1 MPVKNFEDYIEKHP
15 QWENEL
21 RQLREVILL
30 TNLEETIKWGAPTY
44 TLKNKNV
51 VSLGSFKNHYALW
64 FFNGALLKK
73 NTNLLVNAQEGKTK
87 ALRQIKFTKEDAID
101 SPILKAYIEEAIQL
115 QQEGKSIPIQK
126 NKELIIPMELTQYF
140 QKNPEMETSF
150 VNLTKGKQREY
161 ADYIRE
167 AKRSST
173 KIKRLEKIK
182 PMIINQV
189 GLYDKYK

>member
-15 QWENEL
+15 QWEHEL
-21 RQLREVILL
+21 IQLREIILSTDL
-30 TNLEETIKWGAPTY
+30 KETIKWGAPTY
-44 TLKNKNV
+44 TLNNKNV
-51 VSLGSFKNHYALW
+51 VSLGGFKNHYALW

-73 NTNLLVNAQEGKTK
+73 NTSLLVNAQEGKTK
-87 ALRQIKFTKEDAID
+87 ALRQIRFTKEDKID
-101 SPILKAYIEEAIQL
+101 SPTLKTYIGEAIEL
-115 QQEGKSIPIQK
+115 QKEGKSVPIQK
-126 NKELIIPMELTQYF
+126 NKELLIPTELTQYF

-150 VNLTKGKQREY
+150 HTLTKGKQREY

-167 AKRSST
+167 AKRSNT
-173 KIKRLEKIK
+173 KDKRLEKIK

>member
-51 VSLGSFKNHYALW
+51 VSLGGFKNHYALW

-115 QQEGKSIPIQK
+115 QQEGKSVLIQK
-126 NKELIIPMELTQYF
+126 NKDLIIPMELTQYF

-150 VNLTKGKQREY
+150 LNLTKGKQREY

-173 KIKRLEKIK
+173 KDKRLEKIK

>member
-15 QWENEL
+15 QWKNEL
-21 RQLREVILL
+21 KQLREVILL

-51 VSLGSFKNHYALW
+51 VSLGGFKNHYALW

-150 VNLTKGKQREY
+150 LNLTKGKQREY

-173 KIKRLEKIK
+173 KDKRLEKIK

>member
-51 VSLGSFKNHYALW
+51 VSLGGFKNHYALW

-73 NTNLLVNAQEGKTK
+73 NTNLLVNAQKGKTK

-101 SPILKAYIEEAIQL
+101 SPILRAYIEEAIQL

-126 NKELIIPMELTQYF
+126 NKELIIPMELTQFF

-150 VNLTKGKQREY
+150 LNLTKGKQREY

-173 KIKRLEKIK
+173 KDKRLEKIK

>member
-51 VSLGSFKNHYALW
+51 VSLGGFKNHYALW

>member
-15 QWENEL
+15 QWEHEL
-21 RQLREVILL
+21 IQLREVILSTDL
-30 TNLEETIKWGAPTY
+30 KETIKWGAPTY
-44 TLKNKNV
+44 TLNNKNV
-51 VSLGSFKNHYALW
+51 VSLGGFKNHYALW

-73 NTNLLVNAQEGKTK
+73 NTSLLVNAQEGKTK
-87 ALRQIKFTKEDAID
+87 ALRQIKFTKEDVID
-101 SPILKAYIEEAIQL
+101 SSILKVYIEEAIEL
-115 QQEGKSIPIQK
+115 QKEGKSVPIQK
-126 NKELIIPMELTQYF
+126 NKKLLIPTELTQYF

-150 VNLTKGKQREY
+150 HNLTKGKQREY

-167 AKRSST
+167 AKRSNT
-173 KIKRLEKIK
+173 KDKRLEKIK

>member
-1 MPVKNFEDYIEKHP
+1 MPVKNFEDYIEKHT

-51 VSLGSFKNHYALW
+51 VSLGGFKNHYALW

-150 VNLTKGKQREY
+150 LNLTKGKQREY
-161 ADYIRE
+161 ADYIRK

-173 KIKRLEKIK
+173 KDKRLEKIK

>member
-1 MPVKNFEDYIEKHP
+1 MPVKNFEDYIEKHS

-51 VSLGSFKNHYALW
+51 VSLGGFKNHYALW

-115 QQEGKSIPIQK
+115 QQEGKSVLIQK

-150 VNLTKGKQREY
+150 LNLTKGKQREY

>member
-15 QWENEL
+15 QWEHEL
-21 RQLREVILL
+21 IQLREVILSTDL
-30 TNLEETIKWGAPTY
+30 KETIKWGAATY
-44 TLKNKNV
+44 TLNNKNV
-51 VSLGSFKNHYALW
+51 VSLGGFKNHYALW
-64 FFNGALLKK
+64 FFNGALLQK

-87 ALRQIKFTKEDAID
+87 ALRQIKFTKEDKID
-101 SPILKAYIEEAIQL
+101 SPTLKTYIGEAIEL
-115 QQEGKSIPIQK
+115 QKEGKSVPIQK
-126 NKELIIPMELTQYF
+126 NKELLIPTELTQYF

-150 VNLTKGKQREY
+150 YNLTKGKQREY

-167 AKRSST
+167 AKRSNT
-173 KIKRLEKIK
+173 KDKRLEKIK

>member
-1 MPVKNFEDYIEKHP
+1 MPVKNFEDYLEKHP

-21 RQLREVILL
+21 RQLREIILL

-44 TLKNKNV
+44 TLNNKNV
-51 VSLGSFKNHYALW
+51 VSLGGFKNHYALW

-101 SPILKAYIEEAIQL
+101 SPSLKAYIEEAIEL
-115 QQEGKSIPIQK
+115 QKEGKFVPIQK

-140 QKNPEMETSF
+140 QKNPEMEASF
-150 VNLTKGKQREY
+150 LNLTKGKQREY

-167 AKRSST
+167 AKRSNT
-173 KIKRLEKIK
+173 KDKRLEKIK
-182 PMIINQV
+182 PMIIDQV

>member
-44 TLKNKNV
+44 TLNNKNV
-51 VSLGSFKNHYALW
+51 VSLGGFKNHYALW

-87 ALRQIKFTKEDAID
+87 ALRQIKFTKEDVID
-101 SPILKAYIEEAIQL
+101 SSILKVYIEEAIEL
-115 QQEGKSIPIQK
+115 QKEGKSVPIQK

-140 QKNPEMETSF
+140 HKNPEMETSF
-150 VNLTKGKQREY
+150 HKLTKGKQREY

-167 AKRSST
+167 AKRSNT
-173 KIKRLEKIK
+173 KDKRLEKIK
-182 PMIINQV
+182 PMIADQV

>member
-51 VSLGSFKNHYALW
+51 VSLGGFKNHYALW

-115 QQEGKSIPIQK
+115 QQEGKSTPIQK

-140 QKNPEMETSF
+140 QKNHEMETSF
-150 VNLTKGKQREY
+150 HHLTKGKQREY
-161 ADYIRE
+161 ANYIRQ
-167 AKRSST
+167 AKRFNT
-173 KIKRLEKIK
+173 KDKRLEKIK

>member
-15 QWENEL
+15 QWEHEL
-21 RQLREVILL
+21 IQLREIILSTDL
-30 TNLEETIKWGAPTY
+30 KETIKWGAPTY
-44 TLKNKNV
+44 TLNNKNV
-51 VSLGSFKNHYALW
+51 VSLGGFKNHYALW

-73 NTNLLVNAQEGKTK
+73 NTSLLVNAQEGKTK
-87 ALRQIKFTKEDAID
+87 ALRQIRFTKEDKID
-101 SPILKAYIEEAIQL
+101 SPTLKTYIGEAIEL
-115 QQEGKSIPIQK
+115 QKEGKSVPIQK
-126 NKELIIPMELTQYF
+126 NKELLIPTELTQYF

-150 VNLTKGKQREY
+150 HNLTKGKQREY

-167 AKRSST
+167 AKRSNT
-173 KIKRLEKIK
+173 KDKRLEKIK